1 MLLTIQEVYNCKT
14 YNVANH
20 ALLDQTTNFTA
31 NIFEAIYNMSKR
43 TKDRRLLH
51 RDETGLY
58 IHIRQHKLAECLRCC
73 ERTIRNGIGK
83 LKALGVLA
91 VKCIRKHASNRNFY
105 RIVFP
110 EKPIPGDPTTEPL
123 TNPTHAANFA
133 GCIQVSI
140 INTEYSKIS
149 ESGDVACPHGTF
161 TLDTPV
167 VDDTPPVAKTDRWL
181 DHMPWL
187 KKPQPQP
194 KTPGPK
200 VVKDSLT
207 TTTVQVSENTG
218 QLQPTNIPIAESVAP
233 LTATTI
239 ENTSST
245 MERGRVGSLGSFIS
259 EITKSLGV
267 TGRSGKKNPIYAKKA
282 EIDRSTLNG
291 AIKKIHKG
299 ILDHLGLRGIV
310 FIETYLHTGRIV
322 FQFNPLTQ
330 HYQAVMDDP
339 LVKTVICMQ
348 YSGMFKELGI
358 KII

>member
-1 MLLTIQEVYNCKT
+1 MLLTIQEVYGCQT

-20 ALLDQTTNFTA
+20 VLLDQTTNFTA

-58 IHIRQHKLAECLRCC
+58 IHIRQHKLAECLRCS

-105 RIVFP
+105 RIIFP
-110 EKPIPGDPTTEPL
+110 ENPIPGVQTTEPL
-123 TNPTHAANFA
+123 TDHTHAAKFA

-149 ESGDVACPHGTF
+149 ESGDVACPHGTS
-161 TLDTPV
+161 TPIIPIA
-167 VDDTPPVAKTDRWL
+167 DDTPPIAKTDRWL

-187 KKPQPQP
+187 TKRKTEPKP
-194 KTPGPK
+194 K
-200 VVKDSLT
+200 
-207 TTTVQVSENTG
+207 VSENTG
-218 QLQPTNIPIAESVAP
+218 QLNAEDNPLPNIPIAESVA
-233 LTATTI
+233 LSTEQSTEDSTTSI
-239 ENTSST
+239 T
-245 MERGRVGSLGSFIS
+245 RGRVGSLGSFIS
-259 EITKSLGV
+259 EITRSLGV
-267 TGRSGKKNPIYAKKA
+267 EENPAMKNPIYAKKT
-282 EIDRSTLNG
+282 EIDRTTMNSG
-291 AIKKIHKG
+291 IKRIHKG

-310 FIETYLHTGRIV
+310 FIETYIHTGRII
-322 FQFNPLTQ
+322 FEFNNFTQ
-330 HYQAVMDDP
+330 HYQAIMDDP

-348 YSGMFKELGI
+348 YSEMFKKLGV
-358 KII
+358 KM